1 LKNSSRISED
11 VVEKTRSVLIMPDT
25 YKSPQPLKLFPEKLF
40 YKIGE
45 VSRVVGVESYVL
57 RYWETEFSF
66 LNPRKSKS
74 GQRIYAKNDVDLI
87 LQIKHLLYEEKYTI
101 DGVRRKLG
109 SDAELQSPV
118 NGPADPGVTA
128 EAASDA
134 ENILTMVKS
143 RLKEI
148 LHHHF
153 GA

>member
-1 LKNSSRISED
+1 MPEH
-11 VVEKTRSVLIMPDT
+11 TRM
-25 YKSPQPLKLFPEKLF
+25 PQPLKLFPEKLF

-45 VSRVVGVESYVL
+45 VSRLVGVESYVL

-109 SDAELQSPV
+109 GDADYQITKRW
-118 NGPADPGVTA
+118 GVSAGVEFQDLGTYDHTFDGRQV
-128 EAASDA
+128 SLD
-134 ENILTMVKS
+134 LS
-143 RLKEI
+143 RSVLVLVGI
-148 LHHHF
+148 SYNF
-153 GA
+153 

>member
-1 LKNSSRISED
+1 
-11 VVEKTRSVLIMPDT
+11 MHDT

-109 SDAELQSPV
+109 NDAEQQNPV
-118 NGPADPGVTA
+118 DCPADPGVTA

-134 ENILTMVKS
+134 ANILTMVKS

>member
-1 LKNSSRISED
+1 
-11 VVEKTRSVLIMPDT
+11 MQDT
-25 YKSPQPLKLFPEKLF
+25 YKSPQPLKLFPERLF

-66 LNPRKSKS
+66 LSPRKSKA

-109 SDAELQSPV
+109 SDTEQQSPA
-118 NGPADPGVTA
+118 NSPADPGVTA
-128 EAASDA
+128 GAASDA

>member
-1 LKNSSRISED
+1 MKNSSRISEG
-11 VVEKTRSVLIMPDT
+11 VVERTRGVLLMQDT

-66 LNPRKSKS
+66 LSPRKSKA

-109 SDAELQSPV
+109 SAAEQQGTVSC
-118 NGPADPGVTA
+118 PADPGVAA
-128 EAASDA
+128 EAAPDA
-134 ENILTMVKS
+134 GNVLNMVKS